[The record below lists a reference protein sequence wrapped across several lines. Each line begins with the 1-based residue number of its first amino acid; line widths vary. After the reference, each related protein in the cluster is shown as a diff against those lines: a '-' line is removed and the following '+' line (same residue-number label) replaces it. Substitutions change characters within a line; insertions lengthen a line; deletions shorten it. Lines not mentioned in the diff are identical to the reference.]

1 MSHRI
6 TRRARAAIIAAAV
19 TTAALTLGA
28 CSAPASDVP
37 ETTGATA
44 SDEPG
49 DPALAALGL
58 EDADAR
64 TLIDTL
70 DALPLDERPTDLM
83 ASIRPDEVLVTT
95 ESGETSIPMPEDAF
109 YVSFAPYVDST
120 HDCYFHSLTTCTGEL
135 GDEEVQVLVT
145 DAATGEVLIDE
156 TRTTFANG
164 FVGLWLPRDIQAT
177 LTVTYDGL
185 TATQEL
191 STANADDA
199 TCVTTMQLA

>member
-6 TRRARAAIIAAAV
+6 SRRARAAVITAVAA
-19 TTAALTLGA
+19 TAAIALSA
-28 CSAPASDVP
+28 CSAPAEEASPTDS
-37 ETTGATA
+37 ATA
-44 SDEPG
+44 SEVSG

-70 DALPLDERPTDLM
+70 DALPLDERPSDLM
-83 ASIRPDEVLVTT
+83 ASIRPDEIVVTT
-95 ESGETSIPMPEDAF
+95 EAGETSIAMPDDAF
-109 YVSFAPYVDST
+109 YVSFAPYVDQT
-120 HDCYFHSLTTCTGEL
+120 HDCYYHSLTTCTGEL
-135 GDEEVQVLVT
+135 GGKDVQVLVT
-145 DAATGEVLIDE
+145 DDATGEVLIDE
-156 TRTTFANG
+156 TRTAFDNG

-185 TATQEL
+185 SATEAL

-199 TCVTTMQLA
+199 TCVTTTQLT

>member
-6 TRRARAAIIAAAV
+6 SRRVRAAVIATAAA
-19 TTAALTLGA
+19 TAALVLSA
-28 CSAPASDVP
+28 CSAPVDEASPTDS
-37 ETTGATA
+37 ATA
-44 SDEPG
+44 SEVSG

-83 ASIRPDEVLVTT
+83 ASIRPDELLVTT

-120 HDCYFHSLTTCTGEL
+120 HDCYYHSLTTCTGEL
-135 GDEEVQVLVT
+135 GGEDVQVLVT
-145 DAATGEVLIDE
+145 DSATGEVLIDE
-156 TRTTFANG
+156 TRTAFDNG
-164 FVGLWLPRDIQAT
+164 FIGLWLPRDIQAT